1 MVRVPVGFLA
11 QAGTLGDGSIMSAEF
26 TRRDFL
32 RLAAALPGALAIR
45 DSFAAPSVPAAA
57 SRWKLEP
64 FDYHGVR
71 LLQSRWQE
79 QYQSA
84 RDFYYGVS
92 NDDILHGYRVAAGL
106 PAPGKTLGGWAARNS
121 DIVFGQ
127 WLSGMARMFC
137 ATGDEAI
144 RDKADFLLLEWADT
158 IGPDGDCRM
167 SLYSYDKLLCGLVD
181 LQLYAG
187 VTAAAPL
194 LERTMAWVMRSF
206 SKERMPG
213 SPTELNGR
221 PSEWY
226 TLAENIY
233 RAYELTGN
241 AMYRSFAGTYLYPYF
256 WNKFED
262 TAAPRNAYHVHAY
275 SHVNTFSSAAMA
287 YGVTGDPVYLSI
299 LRNAHECLQNTQCYA
314 TGGYGP
320 MERLVPPDGTLG
332 RSLEARNAS
341 FETVCG
347 SWAGFKM
354 ARYLTCFT
362 GEARYGDWMER
373 LFYNG
378 VGAALPIIADGK
390 HFYYSDYR
398 VTGGMKV
405 YKVSRYSCCSGSYAQ
420 AVADYHN
427 LIYYRGPS
435 SLYVNLYLPSEV
447 TWQSP
452 EGEIKLTQT
461 TTYPEAETS
470 TLRLEMKQPGRFT
483 LKFRVPEW
491 TSNAS
496 AKINGLVAAVDTNPG
511 TWAEI
516 TRTWAPGDKV
526 EIRIPLHLR
535 MVPVDREHPRRVAV
549 VRGPVVLV
557 MDDWVFEDIPRLPEP
572 ADVETWLVPDE
583 QQSGLFRIV
592 PPSGKAIQARFRPFY
607 AVGEVTPY
615 RIYHDLDSLPIPV
628 W

>member
-1 MVRVPVGFLA
+1 
-11 QAGTLGDGSIMSAEF
+11 MSTDF
-26 TRRDFL
+26 SRRDFL
-32 RLAAALPGALAIR
+32 RMAAALPGALAI
-45 DSFAAPSVPAAA
+45 SGSLAAGADPATPPPS
-57 SRWKLEP
+57 RLEP
-64 FDYHGVR
+64 FDYRDVR
-71 LLQSRWQE
+71 LGASRWRD

-84 RDFYYGVS
+84 RDFYLGVS

-106 PAPGKTLGGWAARNS
+106 PAPGKALGGWAARNS

-137 ATGDEAI
+137 ATGDQAI
-144 RDKADFLLLEWADT
+144 RDKAASLLANWAET
-158 IGPDGDCRM
+158 IGADGDCRM

-181 LQLYAG
+181 LQRYAG
-187 VTAAAPL
+187 IAAAAPL
-194 LERTMAWVMRSF
+194 LERTMAWAMRSF
-206 SKERMPG
+206 SPERTPAG
-213 SPTELNGR
+213 AALLNGR

-226 TLAENIY
+226 TLAENVY
-233 RAYELTGN
+233 RAYELTGD
-241 AMYRSFAGTYLYPYF
+241 AKYKSFADSYLYPQF
-256 WNKFED
+256 WNKFAD
-262 TAAPRNAYHVHAY
+262 SAAPRDAYHVHAY
-275 SHVNTFSSAAMA
+275 SHVNTFSSVAMA
-287 YGVTGDPVYLSI
+287 YQVTGDPVYLRI
-299 LRNAHECLQNTQCYA
+299 LRHAYDYLQNAQCFA

-320 MERLVPPDGTLG
+320 MERWVPPDGMLG
-332 RSLEARNAS
+332 RSLEARNCS

-354 ARYLTCFT
+354 ARYLTRFT

-427 LIYYRGPS
+427 LIYYRDPS

-447 TWQSP
+447 TWQGP
-452 EGEIKLTQT
+452 AGEVKLTQET
-461 TTYPEAETS
+461 AYPEAETS
-470 TLRLEMKQPGRFT
+470 TLRLATKGPAQFT

-491 TSNAS
+491 TRDAS
-496 AKINGLVAAVDTNPG
+496 AKVNGAPAAVDAKPG
-511 TWAEI
+511 TWAAI
-516 TRTWAPGDKV
+516 ARTWAPGDEV

-535 MVPVDREHPRRVAV
+535 MVPVDRDHPRRVAV

-557 MDDWVFEDIPRLPEP
+557 LDDWVFEDIPRLPEP
-572 ADVETWLVPDE
+572 ADVEKWLVPDA
-583 QQSGLFRIV
+583 QQAGTFRIL
-592 PPSGKAIQARFRPFY
+592 PPDGKVIQAKFRPFY

-615 RIYHDLDSLPIPV
+615 RMYHDLDSLPIPV

>member
-1 MVRVPVGFLA
+1 MEE
-11 QAGTLGDGSIMSAEF
+11 GSKMSTDF
-26 TRRDFL
+26 SRRDFL
-32 RLAAALPGALAIR
+32 RMAAALPGALAI
-45 DSFAAPSVPAAA
+45 SGSLAAGADPVTPSH
-57 SRWKLEP
+57 SMLEP
-64 FDYHGVR
+64 FDYRGVR
-71 LLQSRWQE
+71 LCASRWRD

-84 RDFYYGVS
+84 RDFYLGVS
-92 NDDILHGYRVAAGL
+92 NDDILHGYRLAAGL
-106 PAPGKTLGGWAARNS
+106 PAPGKALGGWAARNS

-127 WLSGMARMFC
+127 WLSGMARMFG
-137 ATGDEAI
+137 ATGDQAI
-144 RDKADFLLLEWADT
+144 RDKAAFLLAGWADT
-158 IGPDGDCRM
+158 IGADGDCRM
-167 SLYSYDKLLCGLVD
+167 SLYSYDKLLCSLVD
-181 LQLYAG
+181 MQRYAG
-187 VTAAAPL
+187 VAAASL
-194 LERTMAWVMRSF
+194 LERTMAWAMRSF
-206 SKERMPG
+206 SPERTPA
-213 SPTELNGR
+213 SSALLNGR

-226 TLAENIY
+226 TLAENVY
-233 RAYELTGN
+233 RAYELTGD
-241 AMYRSFAGTYLYPYF
+241 AKYKSFADTYLYPQF
-256 WNKFED
+256 WDQFANS
-262 TAAPRNAYHVHAY
+262 AAPRDAYHVHAY
-275 SHVNTFSSAAMA
+275 SHVNTFSSVAMA
-287 YGVTGDPVYLSI
+287 YQVTGDPVYLSI
-299 LRNAHECLQNTQCYA
+299 LRNAYEYLQNAQCFA

-320 MERLVPPDGTLG
+320 MERWVPPDGMLG
-332 RSLEARNAS
+332 RSLEARNCS

-354 ARYLTCFT
+354 ARYLTRFT

-398 VTGGMKV
+398 VTGGLKV

-427 LIYYRGPS
+427 LIYYRDPS

-452 EGEIKLTQT
+452 AGEIKLTQET
-461 TTYPEAETS
+461 AYPEAETS
-470 TLRLEMKQPGRFT
+470 TLRLGMKGPAQFT

-491 TSNAS
+491 TRDAS
-496 AKINGLVAAVDTNPG
+496 AKVNDATVSVEAKPG
-511 TWAEI
+511 TWAAI
-516 TRTWAPGDKV
+516 TRTWAPGDEV

-557 MDDWVFEDIPRLPEP
+557 LDDWVFEDIPRLPEP
-572 ADVETWLVPDE
+572 ADVERWLVPDA
-583 QQSGLFRIV
+583 QQAGTFRIV
-592 PPSGKAIQARFRPFY
+592 PPDGKVIQAKFRPFY

-615 RIYHDLDSLPIPV
+615 RMYHDLDSLPIPV

>member
-1 MVRVPVGFLA
+1 MEE
-11 QAGTLGDGSIMSAEF
+11 GSKMSTDF
-26 TRRDFL
+26 SRRDFL
-32 RLAAALPGALAIR
+32 RMAADLPGALAI
-45 DSFAAPSVPAAA
+45 SESLAAGADPAPPQPSM
-57 SRWKLEP
+57 LEP
-64 FDYHGVR
+64 FDYRGVR
-71 LLQSRWQE
+71 LGASRWRD

-84 RDFYYGVS
+84 RDFYLGVS
-92 NDDILHGYRVAAGL
+92 NDDILHGYRAAAGL

-137 ATGDEAI
+137 ATGDQPI
-144 RDKADFLLLEWADT
+144 RDKAASLLAGWADT
-158 IGPDGDCRM
+158 IGADGDCRM

-187 VTAAAPL
+187 VAAAAPL
-194 LERTMAWVMRSF
+194 LQRTLAWAMRSF
-206 SKERMPG
+206 SRERTPA
-213 SPTELNGR
+213 SSALLNGR

-226 TLAENIY
+226 TLAENVY
-233 RAYELTGN
+233 RAYELTGD
-241 AMYRSFAGTYLYPYF
+241 AQYKSFADTYLYPQF
-256 WNKFED
+256 WNKFAD
-262 TAAPRNAYHVHAY
+262 SAAPRDAYHVHAY
-275 SHVNTFSSAAMA
+275 SHVNTFSSVAMA
-287 YGVTGDPVYLSI
+287 YQVTGDPIYLRI
-299 LRNAHECLQNTQCYA
+299 LRHAYDYLQNAQCFA

-320 MERLVPPDGTLG
+320 MERWVPPDGMLG
-332 RSLEARNAS
+332 RSLEARNCS

-354 ARYLTCFT
+354 TRYLTRFT

-373 LFYNG
+373 LLYNG

-427 LIYYRGPS
+427 LIYYRDPS

-447 TWQSP
+447 TWQGP
-452 EGEIKLTQT
+452 AGEVKLTQET
-461 TTYPEAETS
+461 AYPEAETS
-470 TLRLEMKQPGRFT
+470 TLRLAMKGPAQFT

-491 TSNAS
+491 TRDAS
-496 AKINGLVAAVDTNPG
+496 VKVNGATAAVEARPG
-511 TWAEI
+511 TWAAI
-516 TRTWAPGDKV
+516 TRPWAPGDEV

-535 MVPVDREHPRRVAV
+535 MVPVDREHARRVAV

-557 MDDWVFEDIPRLPEP
+557 EDDWVFEDIPRLPEP
-572 ADVETWLVPDE
+572 ADVEKWLVPDA
-583 QQSGLFRIV
+583 QQAGTFCIV
-592 PPSGKAIQARFRPFY
+592 PPDGKVIQAKFRPFY

-615 RIYHDLDSLPIPV
+615 RMYHDLDSPPIPV